1 VTQRT
6 TTPDTAPHIKD
17 LPDFVREHV
26 IGPTSRTGSER
37 RRAPAESRQ
46 CLRDGRRA
54 RERLDQRPGS
64 RGSVG
69 AGSEPPPRT
78 FNSLD
83 QAIEEVTMARV
94 WGGMHYEVSG
104 RHGVDIGSQIG
115 NYVFANK
122 LRPKH

>member
-1 VTQRT
+1 LPTPPDQEYIAGHPTVTAAGLT
-6 TTPDTAPHIKD
+6 TLKHLFA
-17 LPDFVREHV
+17 
-26 IGPTSRTGSER
+26 
-37 RRAPAESRQ
+37 
-46 CLRDGRRA
+46 
-54 RERLDQRPGS
+54 GS
-64 RGSVG
+64 RFVVPITLKSADTSAACVG
-69 AGSEPPPRT
+69 AGKEPPSRT

-104 RHGVDIGSQIG
+104 RKGVDIGSQIG